1 MPRLIERLRMKPSL
15 FANKAGYRRQTGVV
29 PERLVVASIAISQH
43 DMVLRTSGA
52 RVPGTDRMRQ
62 TFGQHVNAKAG
73 GGHRTYRATGG
84 PLSCNV
90 NTITTSLSADASIS
104 DARGDRHGGG
114 CPDHIGCH
122 WRWHVQWRPAASLGN
137 GSCWIVRQ
145 ACWAMY
151 WRSVCRALVRVLAA
165 FWQKDASWTTRCDAL
180 GVHYRMRN
188 ASKANADAGASLR
201 SYGYANSSRVA
212 LSQDAPRRS
221 SRGCAMVVSVG
232 VNGWRGIPARAA
244 CWVVRLG
251 DIPATIR
258 SA

>member
-1 MPRLIERLRMKPSL
+1 MTPSL

-29 PERLVVASIAISQH
+29 PECFVVASIAISQH
-43 DMVLRTSGA
+43 DMVFRTSGA
-52 RVPGTDRMRQ
+52 RVPDTDRMCQ

-73 GGHRTYRATGG
+73 CGHRSYRAAGG
-84 PLSCNV
+84 PLSCNI
-90 NTITTSLSADASIS
+90 NTITTSLSADALIS
-104 DARGDRHGGG
+104 GARGDRHGGG
-114 CPDHIGCH
+114 CPGRIGCC

-137 GSCWIVRQ
+137 GSRWIVRQ
-145 ACWAMY
+145 ARWTMY

-165 FWQKDASWTTRCDAL
+165 LWQEAASWTTRRDAL
-180 GVHYRMRN
+180 GEHCRMRN

-212 LSQDAPRRS
+212 LGQGAPRGS
-221 SRGCAMVVSVG
+221 SRGCATVVSVG

-244 CWVVRLG
+244 CQVVRPG